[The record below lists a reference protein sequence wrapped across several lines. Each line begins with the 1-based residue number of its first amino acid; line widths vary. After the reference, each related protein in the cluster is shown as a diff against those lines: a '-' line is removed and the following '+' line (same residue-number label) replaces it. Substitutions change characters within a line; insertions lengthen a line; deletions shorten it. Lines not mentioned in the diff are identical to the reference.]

1 MADPLSIL
9 GSGTPGVAGPGAGAP
24 RAASGETGADGISF
38 ASSLREQ
45 LEKAS
50 AMQNDADQKLQSL
63 LTGESQNV
71 TDVLVAARK
80 AQVAFSL
87 LMEIRNKLVDAYQEL
102 QNLRV

>member
-1 MADPLSIL
+1 MPDPLSIQ
-9 GSGTPGVAGPGAGAP
+9 GARGPGAAV
-24 RAASGETGADGISF
+24 TGAVASREDGGEIGAEGISF
-38 ASSLREQ
+38 ASTLREQ

-50 AMQNDADQKLQSL
+50 AMQTDADQKLQSL